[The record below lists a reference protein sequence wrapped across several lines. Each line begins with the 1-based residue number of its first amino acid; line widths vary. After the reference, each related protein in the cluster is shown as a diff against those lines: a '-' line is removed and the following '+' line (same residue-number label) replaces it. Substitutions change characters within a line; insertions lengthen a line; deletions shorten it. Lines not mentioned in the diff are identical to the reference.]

1 MDTSEVEEAEAVNN
15 SQSAAVLTEFDRD
28 EWWDVM
34 RRAKPDITREA
45 FDAYWDEFHAAKAKR
60 AMS

>member
-1 MDTSEVEEAEAVNN
+1 MTMKGDASDEP
-15 SQSAAVLTEFDRD
+15 LHMFDKD

-45 FDAYWDEFHAAKAKR
+45 FDEHWEEFQTMKR
-60 AMS
+60 NRKMQ